1 MVQTVPRSSVGITEV
16 EVYEG
21 RNDFDVANDVVV
33 EVVVVFVFI
42 DLVSNKPFWL
52 GV

>member
-21 RNDFDVANDVVV
+21 RNDFDVVTDIVV
-33 EVVVVFVFI
+33 EVSVVFGFI
-42 DLVSNKPFWL
+42 D
-52 GV
+52 